1 MLLMRFTCCMCR
13 MSVWNLCQI
22 GIMSIPNGHMSDWNL
37 RPFQMDIC
45 QIGIYVHSEWTHMSD
60 WNVRNIVCPS
70 CSIAHVK
77 SSVCRVDIVH
87 QLGTRLSS
95 GLLYK
100 MPIMTINYIF
110 AVVISQCKLRLIPKT
125 AFAYVKH

>member
-1 MLLMRFTCCMCR
+1 

-37 RPFQMDIC
+37 CPFRMDT
-45 QIGIYVHSEWTHMSD
+45 YVRLECTEYF
-60 WNVRNIVCPS
+60 CPS

-100 MPIMTINYIF
+100 IPIMTINYIF

>member
-1 MLLMRFTCCMCR
+1 

-60 WNVRNIVCPS
+60 WNVRNIFVQVVLSPMLS
-70 CSIAHVK
+70 
-77 SSVCRVDIVH
+77 H
-87 QLGTRLSS
+87 QFVVWILCNSWGTRLSS

>member
-1 MLLMRFTCCMCR
+1 MSYVSLEFMSDWNYVHSKWTYVRLEFT
-13 MSVWNLCQI
+13 
-22 GIMSIPNGHMSDWNL
+22 SIPNGHMSDWNL
-37 RPFQMDIC
+37 CPFRMDT
-45 QIGIYVHSEWTHMSD
+45 YVRLECTEYF
-60 WNVRNIVCPS
+60 CPS

-77 SSVCRVDIVH
+77 PSVCRVDIVH
-87 QLGTRLSS
+87 RLGTRLSS

>member
-1 MLLMRFTCCMCR
+1 
-13 MSVWNLCQI
+13 
-22 GIMSIPNGHMSDWNL
+22 MSDWN
-37 RPFQMDIC
+37 
-45 QIGIYVHSEWTHMSD
+45 YVHSKWTY
-60 WNVRNIVCPS
+60 VRLECTEYFCPS

-110 AVVISQCKLRLIPKT
+110 AVVISQC
-125 AFAYVKH
+125 